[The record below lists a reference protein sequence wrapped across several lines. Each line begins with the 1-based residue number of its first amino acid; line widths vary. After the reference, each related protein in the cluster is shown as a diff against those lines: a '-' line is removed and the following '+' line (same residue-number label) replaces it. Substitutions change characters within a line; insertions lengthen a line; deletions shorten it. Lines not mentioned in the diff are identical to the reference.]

1 MTSVTT
7 FIKGCR
13 RSVQYLQNLSHVL
26 QCHLMLLSDESCF
39 VSNSQTCFWR
49 KCRSQNGG
57 KQWYNGL
64 RPENPGVQTLAKL
77 RMGHESPKKNTA
89 FGWLISFGLY
99 YSPLCFFEWC
109 HPCQKEIARIPIHQP
124 IFSWNLTF
132 FWACQGRL
140 KRCGWNCQGL
150 RNFFHNQLPQ
160 LRLLGCLKSRFF
172 FINFNAMGSHGAQPW
187 DAFFVLQLMVEVEIL
202 LMKKRVSCSGVGFEP
217 PVVGWNSSYFV
228 VPT

>member
-1 MTSVTT
+1 MSFNVAFRWVMFRFKLT
-7 FIKGCR
+7 
-13 RSVQYLQNLSHVL
+13 NLFLKKMQVP
-26 QCHLMLLSDESCF
+26 E
-39 VSNSQTCFWR
+39 W
-49 KCRSQNGG
+49 G

-140 KRCGWNCQGL
+140 GPVRL
-150 RNFFHNQLPQ
+150 ELPRFTELLPQ
-160 LRLLGCLKSRFF
+160 SITTTTAPGL
-172 FINFNAMGSHGAQPW
+172 FNESVFGTK
-187 DAFFVLQLMVEVEIL
+187 LQ
-202 LMKKRVSCSGVGFEP
+202 CYGGY
-217 PVVGWNSSYFV
+217 G
-228 VPT
+228 